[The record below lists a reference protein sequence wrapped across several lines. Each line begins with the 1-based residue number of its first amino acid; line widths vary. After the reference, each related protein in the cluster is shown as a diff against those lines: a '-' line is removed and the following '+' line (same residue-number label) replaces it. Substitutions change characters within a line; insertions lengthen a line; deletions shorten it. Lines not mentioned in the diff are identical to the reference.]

1 MGTMIC
7 FINIIG
13 IVPVY
18 YACNVLVA
26 SWITDDL
33 QLCLIK
39 MCQMLIVIIILYH
52 FVIIECRHLAKGCAL
67 KCGCIG
73 LMLFRNNVWAQ

>member
-7 FINIIG
+7 FINTIG

-18 YACNVLVA
+18 YACKVCDALVA
-26 SWITDDL
+26 SWITGDL

-39 MCQMLIVIIILYH
+39 MCQMLIVIILLLYTSTTTAHLLTILQ
-52 FVIIECRHLAKGCAL
+52 V
-67 KCGCIG
+67 
-73 LMLFRNNVWAQ
+73 